1 MLLFGYYLIANQI
14 KLVKKELW
22 NWADRIKSG
31 FYAIF
36 FACGVEIVV
45 AMMIIFTIGQIE
57 PSTTINT
64 YIIGGIKVYETEGAH
79 DVSSCG
85 IFILIPLA
93 FSMVY
98 MLIYPV
104 FELANMAM
112 SEKKIDPA
120 THKEVFI
127 AQTPYQ
133 KVFEVILIKGK
144 GIISLIWAIILYIIF
159 FFTASVSI
167 NCLWTY

>member
-1 MLLFGYYLIANQI
+1 MIDQSLTNTVIGVVQSLFIIPFIPTFWSILLLLVFVLMLLFGYYLIANQI

-64 YIIGGIKVYETEGAH
+64 YIIGGIKVYETEG
-79 DVSSCG
+79 
-85 IFILIPLA
+85 
-93 FSMVY
+93 Y
-98 MLIYPV
+98 MMFQAVEFL
-104 FELANMAM
+104 
-112 SEKKIDPA
+112 S
-120 THKEVFI
+120 
-127 AQTPYQ
+127 
-133 KVFEVILIKGK
+133 
-144 GIISLIWAIILYIIF
+144 
-159 FFTASVSI
+159 
-167 NCLWTY
+167 